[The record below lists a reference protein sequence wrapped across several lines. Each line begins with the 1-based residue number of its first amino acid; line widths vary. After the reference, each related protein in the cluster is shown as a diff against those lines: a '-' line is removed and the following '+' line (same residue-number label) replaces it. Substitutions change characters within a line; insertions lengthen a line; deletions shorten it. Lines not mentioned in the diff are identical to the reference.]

1 MRTQKEEEAKRII
14 QKEKKI
20 KKRLRLFL
28 VIHNPP
34 IKEHNDNISNDINPT
49 FNSTS
54 PYKKEEEDFFDELL
68 IPKDFLNK
76 KSPSLLDDDFDL
88 VFSNL

>member
-1 MRTQKEEEAKRII
+1 MKP
-14 QKEKKI
+14 
-20 KKRLRLFL
+20 FL
-28 VIHNPP
+28 VIHHPKK
-34 IKEHNDNISNDINPT
+34 KEHNDNIIFDINQT